1 MSTEA
6 DGTPTAGALP
16 PPPEATVAATLPTAN
31 GNGHELL
38 GNSEASEGGLLKTV
52 NANGNGRLPVSE
64 TAAVGWQTTESYGNG
79 ALAPLHLNGDGAL
92 APPHANGSRTAV
104 PDQDVSEAETAPDAV
119 AISDTL
125 NFHAIDILC
134 DQFRSIC
141 ASAVDPLEI
150 SSALEFEGISDQ
162 AAQQRY
168 GLPNVF
174 ALAEELYRRVPR
186 DPAEPAQAPD
196 PWAAHRLRPAV
207 HGVLYGLPAVCFPAA
222 AGLLTGTGVL
232 DMLVVALL
240 TSWAASQALAYL
252 GYLQLGRGNADHA
265 RRLLRAGLLGGLVLM
280 VLAMAALFEVV
291 HVRPSALLF
300 GVGLGAYMLGATV
313 LLVVGEERLV
323 VIVLAPSVLAS
334 TAYLLLSRPA
344 WLELPVWGALA
355 ATPFLAVVLA
365 LFRTTWTA
373 DRVAAAAH
381 HRGSGRRSRLFALAD
396 LRNALPSAGFGL
408 VAASL
413 LVFPVVIGAHGHGGV
428 NTGALL
434 ASLPLALS
442 MGAAEW
448 RLIWYRRRIQR
459 LLARTGQ
466 LGEFAARASGV
477 LLVELL
483 QYLAVLVG
491 LAGAVVAVAIKA
503 KLVEVD
509 SAAIMQIA
517 AYIAL
522 GGAMFVSLLLQAFGS
537 RIFPLVS
544 CAIALGAEI
553 YFRGQWEL
561 GQIVVCVDL
570 LLTLLGYAIIVL
582 GNVVRYT

>member
-1 MSTEA
+1 MSAEA
-6 DGTPTAGALP
+6 DRAPSAGALP
-16 PPPEATVAATLPTAN
+16 LPPDVTVAASWQTTT
-31 GNGHELL
+31 GNGRDPL
-38 GNSEASEGGLLKTV
+38 GSSSAGEGGPLNEV
-52 NANGNGRLPVSE
+52 NANGNGQLPVNE
-64 TAAVGWQTTESYGNG
+64 AAAEGSQPTDSNG
-79 ALAPLHLNGDGAL
+79 SGTLASLNLNGDGA
-92 APPHANGSRTAV
+92 PPPAHANGSGIAV
-104 PDQDVSEAETAPDAV
+104 RDDAVSEAGAAPEAIAV
-119 AISDTL
+119 SDTL
-125 NFHAIDILC
+125 DFHAIDVLC
-134 DQFRSIC
+134 DQFHSIC

-162 AAQQRY
+162 AARQRY
-168 GLPNVF
+168 GAPNVF

-186 DPAEPAQAPD
+186 DPAEPAPAPD

-232 DMLVVALL
+232 SMLVVALL

-280 VLAMAALFEVV
+280 VLAMAALSEVID
-291 HVRPSALLF
+291 VRPSALLF

-313 LLVVGEERLV
+313 LLVLGAERLV
-323 VIVLAPSVLAS
+323 VIVLAPGVLAS
-334 TAYLLLSRPA
+334 TAYLLLSRPPR
-344 WLELPVWGALA
+344 LELAVWGALA
-355 ATPFLAVVLA
+355 ATPFLALMLA

-373 DRVAAAAH
+373 DRVTAAH
-381 HRGSGRRSRLFALAD
+381 QRGSGPRSRLFALAD

-413 LVFPVVIGAHGHGGV
+413 LVFPVVTGVRGHGGV

-459 LLARTGQ
+459 VLARTRQ
-466 LGEFAARASGV
+466 LGEFAERAGGV

-483 QYLAVLVG
+483 QYLIVLVA
-491 LAGAVVAVAIKA
+491 LAGAIVTVAIRA

-509 SAAIMQIA
+509 SAAIIQIA

-553 YFRGQWEL
+553 FFRGRWEL

-570 LLTLLGYAIIVL
+570 LLALLGYAIIVL

>member
-6 DGTPTAGALP
+6 DSTPTAGAIP
-16 PPPEATVAATLPTAN
+16 PPQATVAATWQATN
-31 GNGHELL
+31 GNGRNLI
-38 GNSEASEGGLLKTV
+38 GNSEASEGGPLKTL
-52 NANGNGRLPVSE
+52 NANGNGRLPASE
-64 TAAVGWQTTESYGNG
+64 PAAVGWQTTDSNGNG
-79 ALAPLHLNGDGAL
+79 TLAPLHLNGDGAL
-92 APPHANGSRTAV
+92 TPPHANGSDTAV
-104 PDQDVSEAETAPDAV
+104 PGRAASEAETAIA
-119 AISDTL
+119 ASDTL

-162 AAQQRY
+162 AARQRY
-168 GLPNVF
+168 GVPNVF
-174 ALAEELYRRVPR
+174 ALAEELYERVPR
-186 DPAEPAQAPD
+186 DPAKPAQAPD

-222 AGLLTGTGVL
+222 AGLLIGTGVL

-265 RRLLRAGLLGGLVLM
+265 RRLLRAGLLAGLVLM

-355 ATPFLAVVLA
+355 ATPFLALVLA

-381 HRGSGRRSRLFALAD
+381 HRGSGPRRSRLFALTD

-413 LVFPVVIGAHGHGGV
+413 LVFPVVTGAHGHGGV

-459 LLARTGQ
+459 VLARTGQ

-483 QYLAVLVG
+483 QYLTVLVG

-522 GGAMFVSLLLQAFGS
+522 GGAMFIALLLQAFGS

-544 CAIALGAEI
+544 CAIALGAEL

-582 GNVVRYT
+582 GNVVRYA

>member
-1 MSTEA
+1 MSAESDRA
-6 DGTPTAGALP
+6 PTAGGLP
-16 PPPEATVAATLPTAN
+16 LPLEATVAVTRQTTN
-31 GNGHELL
+31 GNGPDPL
-38 GNSEASEGGLLKTV
+38 GSTDGSEGRLLNTA

-64 TAAVGWQTTESYGNG
+64 AAPEGWKLTDSNG
-79 ALAPLHLNGDGAL
+79 SGTLAPLHLNGDGAHISD
-92 APPHANGSRTAV
+92 AANGSGMAV
-104 PDQDVSEAETAPDAV
+104 PDDEVSEAQAAPDAV
-119 AISDTL
+119 SVSDPPDI
-125 NFHAIDILC
+125 HAIDILC
-134 DQFRSIC
+134 GQFHSIC
-141 ASAVDPLEI
+141 ASAVDALEI

-162 AAQQRY
+162 AARQRY
-168 GLPNVF
+168 GALNVF

-186 DPAEPAQAPD
+186 DPAEPAPAPD

-232 DMLVVALL
+232 SMLVVALL
-240 TSWAASQALAYL
+240 TSWASSQALAYL

-280 VLAMAALFEVV
+280 VLAMAVLSEVI

-313 LLVVGEERLV
+313 LLVLGEEWLV
-323 VIVLAPSVLAS
+323 VIVLAPGVLAS
-334 TAYLLLSRPA
+334 TAYLLLSRPPR
-344 WLELPVWGALA
+344 LELAVWGALA
-355 ATPFLAVVLA
+355 ATPFLALVLA

-373 DRVAAAAH
+373 DRMTAAH
-381 HRGSGRRSRLFALAD
+381 HLGSGPRGRLFALAD

-413 LVFPVVIGAHGHGGV
+413 LVFPVVTGVHGHGGV

-459 LLARTGQ
+459 VLARTGQ
-466 LGEFAARASGV
+466 LGEFAERASGV

-483 QYLAVLVG
+483 QYLIVLVM
-491 LAGAVVAVAIKA
+491 LAAAVVAVAIRA

-509 SAAIMQIA
+509 SAAIIQIA

-537 RIFPLVS
+537 RIFPLVC

-553 YFRGQWEL
+553 FFRGRWDL

-570 LLTLLGYAIIVL
+570 LLTLFGYSIIAL